1 MAVARVIEELGA
13 EGIAAGERAWE
24 PREMKRS
31 GAARGFAFERRGGK
45 VAAAGTLDS
54 A

>member
-1 MAVARVIEELGA
+1 MAVVRVVEGLGA

-24 PREMKRS
+24 LREVKR
-31 GAARGFAFERRGGK
+31 GKVARGFAFERRGGR